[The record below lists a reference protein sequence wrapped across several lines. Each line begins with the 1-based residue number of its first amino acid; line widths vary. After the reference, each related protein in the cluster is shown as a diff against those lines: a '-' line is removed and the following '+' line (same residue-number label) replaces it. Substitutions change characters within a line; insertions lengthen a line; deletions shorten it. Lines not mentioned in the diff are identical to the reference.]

1 MINDTIDIL
10 DARIVNIGVDFNI
23 RASPD
28 FNKFEVLESA
38 RQSIVEYFSDY
49 HLEIGEPLYI
59 SNLYNVIKRSIGVD
73 DVIKVNIKQQS
84 GDDYSDAAFDIKQNT
99 SADGRILYVPED
111 MILEVKF
118 LDVDIR
124 GTVK

>member
-1 MINDTIDIL
+1 M
-10 DARIVNIGVDFNI
+10 
-23 RASPD
+23 
-28 FNKFEVLESA
+28 
-38 RQSIVEYFSDY
+38 
-49 HLEIGEPLYI
+49 
-59 SNLYNVIKRSIGVD
+59 IKRSIGVD